1 MADETTEKKIEVIL
15 ARQQALLQKQIASEE
30 KLGKLRG
37 ENLSRLDKQLAAAEK
52 TQAYQKK
59 LLDTAAELANIGE
72 REIENNLKNLR
83 LQQQATE
90 DKIKDGVANDR
101 DMKYLVEKAAK
112 QADQLKF
119 YEEVVDAITVEG
131 KISKEALETFRGQ
144 TEELEKQA
152 AALKK
157 NIESQKNLVDV
168 AGDYLS
174 ELTGISD
181 EWKKGQTF
189 TSAILRTLS
198 DMTDP
203 TKDLQ
208 TSLEEMGKKFK
219 ETFSLENIG
228 ASAIMKTVEATKRLM
243 IEQTDQ
249 LANYRRL
256 TGLGGEYNTT
266 IVETQQELAY
276 LGLVTQDVVQA
287 TNALEAANSTFVF
300 ENENVRKSLQ
310 KTTATFE
317 QSFDASVEA
326 AGAMGVFSTTLGMTA
341 AASEQ
346 ATLDMAAAAMAMK
359 KAPKEI
365 LAEFAQLGPQLAAWG
380 PNTQKVFLETAAAAK
395 ALNIETSE
403 LLDIAAGFDTFDD
416 AADRVGQL
424 NAALGGDYF
433 DTVEMVMATESERI
447 DMILSGIDATGKSF
461 GDMGRFEKKRLA
473 EAAGMT
479 VDQLAKIAN
488 GNRDLYDELQE
499 FHKDTEM
506 TYNDLSAA
514 AKENMGITE
523 KLDAIVNSLAYSFD
537 FLINAVL
544 TVLGWIQSV
553 QEATDGWA
561 GRLLGLLFVVKMAG
575 KGLGLF
581 AAGAVKGVLTA
592 FTSMTAAAAP
602 AAGGIQAVGT
612 AIGTAGAAAAPA
624 VPALLSVAAVFA
636 SIGVAATGVGFG
648 ISLIIDSIS
657 GLIST
662 TSEGM
667 EKVAGLVGM
676 DLIGVADDFDDIADS
691 VDRLGSSLASLDM
704 SVLEKLA
711 KTNMT
716 LTAKTNMS
724 ALEKLAKTNMTLT
737 AKADMSALEKLAKT
751 NMTLTAKAVPAT
763 QNTEVL
769 NNVVN
774 DAAAAGT
781 ISRFE
786 QLRTV
791 ELANNQQVAQAAPAA
806 QAPVGA
812 PIGYNEVVLRVDSRD
827 LGKVMI
833 PIMERAFSIKTKIK
847 T

>member
-1 MADETTEKKIEVIL
+1 MKI
-15 ARQQALLQKQIASEE
+15 Q
-30 KLGKLRG
+30 
-37 ENLSRLDKQLAAAEK
+37 
-52 TQAYQKK
+52 
-59 LLDTAAELANIGE
+59 
-72 REIENNLKNLR
+72 
-83 LQQQATE
+83 
-90 DKIKDGVANDR
+90 
-101 DMKYLVEKAAK
+101 
-112 QADQLKF
+112 
-119 YEEVVDAITVEG
+119 
-131 KISKEALETFRGQ
+131 
-144 TEELEKQA
+144 
-152 AALKK
+152 
-157 NIESQKNLVDV
+157 
-168 AGDYLS
+168 
-174 ELTGISD
+174 
-181 EWKKGQTF
+181 
-189 TSAILRTLS
+189 
-198 DMTDP
+198 
-203 TKDLQ
+203 
-208 TSLEEMGKKFK
+208 
-219 ETFSLENIG
+219 
-228 ASAIMKTVEATKRLM
+228 
-243 IEQTDQ
+243 
-249 LANYRRL
+249 
-256 TGLGGEYNTT
+256 
-266 IVETQQELAY
+266 
-276 LGLVTQDVVQA
+276 
-287 TNALEAANSTFVF
+287 
-300 ENENVRKSLQ
+300 
-310 KTTATFE
+310 
-317 QSFDASVEA
+317 
-326 AGAMGVFSTTLGMTA
+326 
-341 AASEQ
+341 
-346 ATLDMAAAAMAMK
+346 
-359 KAPKEI
+359 PKEI

-395 ALNIETSE
+395 ALNMETSE
-403 LLDIAAGFDTFDD
+403 MLSIAEGFDTFDA

-447 DMILSGIDATGKSF
+447 DMIISGIDATGKSF
-461 GDMGRFEKKRLA
+461 DQMGRFERKRLA

-479 VDQLAKIAN
+479 VEQLAKIGN

-506 TYNDLSAA
+506 TYNDLSDA

-544 TVLGWIQSV
+544 TVLGWIQWV
-553 QEATDGWA
+553 QKATDGWA
-561 GRLLGLLFVVKMAG
+561 GRLLGLLFVVKLVG

-581 AAGAVKGVLTA
+581 AAGAVKGVFTA

-602 AAGGIQAVGT
+602 AAGGIQTVGT

-704 SVLEKLA
+704 S
-711 KTNMT
+711 
-716 LTAKTNMS
+716 
-724 ALEKLAKTNMTLT
+724 ALEKLAKTNMALT
-737 AKADMSALEKLAKT
+737 TRVRAQT
-751 NMTLTAKAVPAT
+751 TT

-774 DAAAAGT
+774 TAAAAGT

-806 QAPVGA
+806 QAATGT
-812 PIGYNEVVLRVDSRD
+812 PIGYNEVTLKVDSRD

-833 PIMERAFSIKTKIK
+833 PIMEKAFSIQTKV
-847 T
+847 TS

>member
-1 MADETTEKKIEVIL
+1 
-15 ARQQALLQKQIASEE
+15 
-30 KLGKLRG
+30 
-37 ENLSRLDKQLAAAEK
+37 
-52 TQAYQKK
+52 
-59 LLDTAAELANIGE
+59 
-72 REIENNLKNLR
+72 
-83 LQQQATE
+83 
-90 DKIKDGVANDR
+90 
-101 DMKYLVEKAAK
+101 
-112 QADQLKF
+112 
-119 YEEVVDAITVEG
+119 
-131 KISKEALETFRGQ
+131 
-144 TEELEKQA
+144 
-152 AALKK
+152 
-157 NIESQKNLVDV
+157 
-168 AGDYLS
+168 
-174 ELTGISD
+174 
-181 EWKKGQTF
+181 
-189 TSAILRTLS
+189 
-198 DMTDP
+198 
-203 TKDLQ
+203 
-208 TSLEEMGKKFK
+208 
-219 ETFSLENIG
+219 
-228 ASAIMKTVEATKRLM
+228 
-243 IEQTDQ
+243 
-249 LANYRRL
+249 
-256 TGLGGEYNTT
+256 
-266 IVETQQELAY
+266 
-276 LGLVTQDVVQA
+276 
-287 TNALEAANSTFVF
+287 
-300 ENENVRKSLQ
+300 
-310 KTTATFE
+310 
-317 QSFDASVEA
+317 
-326 AGAMGVFSTTLGMTA
+326 
-341 AASEQ
+341 
-346 ATLDMAAAAMAMK
+346 
-359 KAPKEI
+359 
-365 LAEFAQLGPQLAAWG
+365 
-380 PNTQKVFLETAAAAK
+380 
-395 ALNIETSE
+395 
-403 LLDIAAGFDTFDD
+403 
-416 AADRVGQL
+416 
-424 NAALGGDYF
+424 
-433 DTVEMVMATESERI
+433 
-447 DMILSGIDATGKSF
+447 
-461 GDMGRFEKKRLA
+461 
-473 EAAGMT
+473 
-479 VDQLAKIAN
+479 
-488 GNRDLYDELQE
+488 
-499 FHKDTEM
+499 
-506 TYNDLSAA
+506 
-514 AKENMGITE
+514 
-523 KLDAIVNSLAYSFD
+523 
-537 FLINAVL
+537 
-544 TVLGWIQSV
+544 
-553 QEATDGWA
+553 
-561 GRLLGLLFVVKMAG
+561 
-575 KGLGLF
+575 
-581 AAGAVKGVLTA
+581 VLTA